1 MSAGSRAPSEDKIGQ
16 TILGCRAAA
25 AAPRLHAWG
34 VRASLPRIVL
44 PIVSLLVV
52 GCHRGERELRAYGTV
67 EARQVDVGSRV
78 TGKVAEVLVDEGYTV
93 SAGQPLLRIDL
104 SELEAERR
112 QALAALDVA
121 RAQERLVLAG
131 ARFEDID
138 AARRTWQ
145 ASAAQARMVQQDYS
159 RTALLA
165 RQGAAARASATDLR
179 QSRDAAARAAQADR
193 AQLQKLLNGAR
204 IEEVDAAVANRVQAE
219 QAVEVIEARLA
230 DREIPAPLDG
240 VVLLR
245 LVEPGTVILP
255 GMRLL
260 QLGDVF
266 RPYVDVYVP
275 ELRVGEVRVGGEV
288 VVQVDGFPDWTFR
301 GRVRFVSTEAEFTP
315 KNVQTADERA
325 RLVFRTRVDVFD
337 PEHRLKP
344 GMPASVVFPS
354 GR

>member
-1 MSAGSRAPSEDKIGQ
+1 MAPTDGTFRQ
-16 TILGCRAAA
+16 GATILGLRAASEA
-25 AAPRLHAWG
+25 ARLHAWG
-34 VRASLPRIVL
+34 VRTVL
-44 PIVSLLVV
+44 PLLVLPLVSLLAI
-52 GCHRGERELRAYGTV
+52 GCERSEKELRAYGTV

-78 TGKVAEVLVDEGYTV
+78 TGKVSEVLVDEGYTV
-93 SAGQPLLRIDL
+93 SVGQPLLRIDL

-112 QALAALDVA
+112 QAIAALDVA

-138 AARRTWQ
+138 AARKIWQ
-145 ASAAQARMVQQDYS
+145 ASAAQAKLVQQDFA

-165 RQGAAARASATDLR
+165 RQGAAARASASDLG
-179 QSRDAAARAAQADR
+179 QSRDAAVRAAQADR

-204 IEEVDAAVANRVQAE
+204 IEEIDAAVANRVQAE
-219 QAVEVIEARLA
+219 EAVQVIEARLA
-230 DREIPAPLDG
+230 DQEISSPLDG

-288 VVQVDGFPDWTFR
+288 EVQVDGFPRWTFR

>member
-1 MSAGSRAPSEDKIGQ
+1 MLSIAWLLAS
-16 TILGCRAAA
+16 GCARKE
-25 AAPRLHAWG
+25 H
-34 VRASLPRIVL
+34 
-44 PIVSLLVV
+44 
-52 GCHRGERELRAYGTV
+52 ELRAYGTV

-78 TGKVAEVLVDEGYTV
+78 TGKVNEVLVDEGYTV
-93 SAGQPLLRIDL
+93 SLGEPLLRIDL
-104 SELEAERR
+104 SDLEAERR
-112 QALAALDVA
+112 QAVAALDVA

-138 AARRTWQ
+138 AARKTWR
-145 ASAAQARMVQQDYS
+145 ASAAQARLAEQDYA

-165 RQGAAARASATDLR
+165 RQGAAARASAADLR
-179 QSRDAAARAAQADR
+179 QSRDAAVKVAEADR
-193 AQLQKLLNGAR
+193 AQLQKLLNGSR
-204 IEEVDAAVANRVQAE
+204 IEEIDAAVANRVQAE
-219 QAVEVIEARLA
+219 EAVQVIDARLA
-230 DREIPAPLDG
+230 DREILSPIDG

-255 GMRLL
+255 AMRLL

-275 ELRVGEVRVGGEV
+275 ELRVGEVRLGGEV
-288 VVQVDGFPDWTFR
+288 EVQIDGFPNWTFR
-301 GRVRFVSTEAEFTP
+301 GRVRFVSSEAEFTP

-337 PEHRLKP
+337 PERRLKP
-344 GMPASVVFPS
+344 GMPASVLFPA